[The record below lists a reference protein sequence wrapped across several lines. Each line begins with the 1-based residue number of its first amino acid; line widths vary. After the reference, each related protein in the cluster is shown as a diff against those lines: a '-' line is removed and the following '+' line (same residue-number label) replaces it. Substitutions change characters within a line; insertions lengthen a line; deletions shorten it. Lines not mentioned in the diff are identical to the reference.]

1 MSTTPTV
8 SYNPI
13 NAFTC
18 CLKRYAKFSG
28 RACRSE
34 YWYLGLTTGIIGFIV
49 GFVGVLTV
57 GKDVTNII
65 IRILQLAL
73 LLPSLAV
80 TVRRLHDTGRSAWN
94 LLWAFLPVIG
104 WIVLLVFYCQG
115 SREPNQ
121 YGEGPDSPDA

>member
-34 YWYLGLTTGIIGFIV
+34 YWYLTLTTGIIGFIV

-57 GKDVTNII
+57 GEDVTNNI

-80 TVRRLHDTGRSAWN
+80 AVRRLHDTGRSAWN
-94 LLWAFLPVIG
+94 LLWALLPVIG

>member
-34 YWYLGLTTGIIGFIV
+34 YWYLALTTGIIGFIV

-57 GKDVTNII
+57 GEEVTNNI

-80 TVRRLHDTGRSAWN
+80 AVRRLHDTGRSAWN
-94 LLWAFLPVIG
+94 LLWAILPVIG

-121 YGEGPDSPDA
+121 YGEGPYSPDA